1 MASLLYS
8 CRSDSN
14 HNQGEAV
21 FKISGC
27 GAHKKA
33 SERQVIIIRLLA
45 LFVFAAAVPWA
56 RGQAAAQP
64 ANPGIE
70 SPGNADQVYLNL
82 VVTDKN
88 DKRVF
93 DLKPGE
99 IAVTDGDSPVTL
111 KDLTLVTGKQN
122 REHLITLVFD
132 QPSPAAGT
140 SQQSDPSIA
149 KNAREAAAKI
159 LKMIPEIGFSI
170 SVLNVDG
177 QLRLQSGFTS
187 DRKALAQAVH
197 AATEPLKSGSGSTVS
212 PQEQQLITLA
222 MTGVDSSGKA
232 INASERSLAQTLN
245 SALKN
250 SGRIA
255 QDQHLRPSLAA
266 LLALVQAEQP
276 IAQRKAVIY
285 FTSLQDRQVDSQ
297 ARDAIK
303 SIIGAADLA
312 RVILYVV
319 DLNSLDR
326 TGARMSAQGMLHAG
340 EGGNGVEP
348 ADKESNNDDMQRLAE
363 GTGGSYIIGNQMQ
376 KSLDGMIRD
385 LTTYYEASYPSPP
398 TEFDGKFH
406 PIAVKPLRAGLTI
419 RTQTGYFALPPRA
432 AGDAAP
438 EPFELPLLKILSEA
452 QLPADLAFHAAILH
466 MGDRPEGNVNTLAIE
481 APYSNLE
488 VREDSITNLDS
499 VSLSIV
505 ADIKDKTGTV
515 VERFSSD
522 IPRRG
527 ILRNNE
533 KIMNGVV
540 TFQRHFSAPAGQ
552 YVLEAAILDHNSGKA
567 GAQRI
572 AFEIPGV
579 SGTPSLSS
587 MVLVRNTDP
596 VHTGDDPQEP
606 LRYENNKLTP
616 NLSGQLPPGVKDVSV
631 FFTAHSDPSAPEAP
645 TLSIQVLRDG
655 KALSGAPMIARQASG
670 AEYSSYLTSFS
681 INPPMDGLYEVKAS
695 LKQGGKTAETS
706 VSFTLTGTSADADSS
721 LPDHSSHAVGPLV
734 ITFPTNPMQKPSPDE
749 LKSILADATAYAME
763 YRSSLPNLMCE
774 QVTNRSVNQKGTSQ
788 WNHKDKFTELLSY
801 VNHDEDRIM
810 LELELNGSKSH
821 DYTGDTRGVLTVG
834 EFGAAISG
842 LFRPSS
848 MADFQWKETGA
859 LGEGTVQ
866 VFDYRV
872 IRANSSFHL
881 RMSPTDVVTA
891 GYHGQVFIDSTT
903 RAVRRGTQVVDDVPK
918 KFPFRAASVSV
929 DYDYVLINKHDYLLP
944 VGAQIVL
951 KKGSGETDMNDIEFR
966 NFHRFGSTMKIVDY
980 SPLADPADSHA
991 SKASHK
997 KHGNAQDS
1005 NN

>member
-14 HNQGEAV
+14 HHQGEAV
-21 FKISGC
+21 FKINGC

-33 SERQVIIIRLLA
+33 SERQIIIIRLLA
-45 LFVFAAAVPWA
+45 LFIFTAAVPRA
-56 RGQAAAQP
+56 CGQAATQP
-64 ANPGIE
+64 VSPGIE
-70 SPGNADQVYLNL
+70 SPGNADRVDLSL

-88 DKRVF
+88 DKRVL

-140 SQQSDPSIA
+140 SQQSDPSIT
-149 KNAREAAAKI
+149 KNARETAAKI
-159 LKMIPEIGFSI
+159 LKIIPASGFSI

-177 QLRLQSGFTS
+177 QLHVQHGFTS
-187 DRKALAQAVH
+187 DRKELEKAVH
-197 AATEPLKSGSGSTVS
+197 AATEPLKSGSGGTVS

-232 INASERSLAQTLN
+232 INASDRALAQALH
-245 SALKN
+245 SALVS

-255 QDQHLRPSLAA
+255 QDQHLRPSMAA
-266 LLALVQAEQP
+266 LLALAQAEQP
-276 IAQRKAVIY
+276 LTQKKAVIY

-297 ARDAIK
+297 ARNAIK
-303 SIIGAADLA
+303 SIIGSAELS
-312 RVILYVV
+312 RVSLYVV
-319 DLNSLDR
+319 DLSSLDR
-326 TGARMSAQGMLHAG
+326 TAARMSAQGMLHAG
-340 EGGNGVEP
+340 NGQESS
-348 ADKESNNDDMQRLAE
+348 DKESNNNDMQQLAE
-363 GTGGSYIIGNQMQ
+363 GTGGSYITGNGMQ
-376 KSLDGMIRD
+376 RSLEGMIQD

-406 PIAVKPLRAGLTI
+406 PIAVKPLRAGLAI
-419 RTQTGYFALPPRA
+419 RTQTGYFALPLRA
-432 AGDAAP
+432 AGDASP
-438 EPFELPLLKILSEA
+438 EPFELPLLKILSAA
-452 QLPADLAFHAAILH
+452 QLPDDLAFHAAILR

-481 APYSNLE
+481 VPYSNLE
-488 VREDSITNLDS
+488 VREDSITNVDS
-499 VSLSIV
+499 VNLSIV
-505 ADIKDKTGTV
+505 ANIKNKTGTV

-527 ILRNNE
+527 ILKNNE
-533 KIMNGVV
+533 KIKYGVV

-572 AFEIPGV
+572 PFEILGV
-579 SGTPSLSS
+579 SGVPSLSS

-596 VHTGDDPQEP
+596 IHAGDDPQEP

-616 NLSGQLPPGVKDVSV
+616 NLSGQLAPGVKDVSV
-631 FFTAHSDPSAPEAP
+631 FFTAHSNPSAPEAP
-645 TLSIQVLRDG
+645 MLSIQVLRDG
-655 KALSGAPMIARQASG
+655 KALSGAPMIARQANG

-695 LKQGGKTAETS
+695 LKQGGKTAETG
-706 VSFTLTGTSADADSS
+706 VSFTLTGTSADADPS
-721 LPDHSSHAVGPLV
+721 LPDHSSHPVGPLV
-734 ITFPTNPMQKPSPDE
+734 ITFPTNPTQKPSPDE

-763 YRSSLPNLMCE
+763 YRDSLPNLMCE
-774 QVTNRSVNQKGTSQ
+774 QVTNRSVNQKGTSE

-821 DYTGDTRGVLTVG
+821 EYTGDTRGVLSVG

-848 MADFQWKETGA
+848 KADFQWKETGA
-859 LGEGTVQ
+859 LGDGTVQ

-872 IRANSSFHL
+872 ELKNSSFHL

-903 RAVRRGTQVVDDVPK
+903 RAVRRITQVVDDVPK
-918 KFPFRAASVSV
+918 KFPFKAASVSV

-944 VGAQIVL
+944 VGAQIIL

-966 NFHRFGSTMKIVDY
+966 NFHRFGSTMRIVDY
-980 SPLADPADSHA
+980 SPLADPADSND

-997 KHGNAQDS
+997 KHGNA
-1005 NN
+1005 NH

>member
-1 MASLLYS
+1 M
-8 CRSDSN
+8 
-14 HNQGEAV
+14 
-21 FKISGC
+21 
-27 GAHKKA
+27 HKKV
-33 SERQVIIIRLLA
+33 SERQIILIRLLA
-45 LFVFAAAVPWA
+45 LFVFAAAIPWA
-56 RGQAAAQP
+56 CGQAATQP
-64 ANPGIE
+64 VNSGVA
-70 SPGNADQVYLNL
+70 SPQNADQVYLDL

-88 DKRVF
+88 DRRVL

-111 KDLTLVTGKQN
+111 KDLNLVTGKQN
-122 REHLITLVFD
+122 RERLITLVFD
-132 QPSPAAGT
+132 RPSPAAGT
-140 SQQSDPSIA
+140 SQQSDPAIS
-149 KNAREAAAKI
+149 KNAREAVAKI
-159 LKMIPEIGFSI
+159 LKVIPENGFSI

-177 QLRLQSGFTS
+177 QLHVQHGFTS
-187 DRKALAQAVH
+187 DRKALEQAVH
-197 AATEPLKSGSGSTVS
+197 AATEPLKAGSGSTAS

-232 INASERSLAQTLN
+232 INASDRSLAQALN

-266 LLALVQAEQP
+266 LLALAQAEQSLT
-276 IAQRKAVIY
+276 QKKAVIY

-303 SIIGAADLA
+303 SIIGSADLA

-319 DLNSLDR
+319 DLSSLDR
-326 TGARMSAQGMLHAG
+326 TGARISAQGLLHAG
-340 EGGNGVEP
+340 NGQ
-348 ADKESNNDDMQRLAE
+348 DSGDNESKNDDMQRLAE
-363 GTGGSYIIGNQMQ
+363 GTSGSYITGNQMQ
-376 KSLDGMIRD
+376 RSLEEMIRD

-406 PIAVKPLRAGLTI
+406 TIAVKPLRAGLTI

-432 AGDAAP
+432 ASDAAP

-452 QLPADLAFHAAILH
+452 QLPADLAFHATVLR

-481 APYSNLE
+481 APYSSLE
-488 VREDSITNLDS
+488 IREDPITNVDS
-499 VSLSIV
+499 VNLSIV
-505 ADIKDKTGTV
+505 ADIKDKSGAV
-515 VERFSSD
+515 VERFSSN

-527 ILRNNE
+527 IMKNNE
-533 KIMNGVV
+533 KLKNGVI
-540 TFQRHFSAPAGQ
+540 TLQRHFSALAGQ

-572 AFEIPGV
+572 AFEITGASGV
-579 SGTPSLSS
+579 PSLSN
-587 MVLVRNTDP
+587 MVLVRQTDP
-596 VHTGDDPQEP
+596 VHAGDDPLEP

-645 TLSIQVLRDG
+645 ALSIRVFRDG
-655 KALSGAPMIARQASG
+655 KALGGEPMINRQASG

-681 INPPMDGLYEVKAS
+681 VNPPMDGLYEVKAT
-695 LKQGGKTAETS
+695 LKQGGKTAETG
-706 VSFTLTGTSADADSS
+706 VTFTMTGVGSDADPS
-721 LPDHSSHAVGPLV
+721 LPNHASHPVGPLV
-734 ITFPTNPMQKPSPDE
+734 ITFPSNPVQKPSPDE
-749 LKSILADATAYAME
+749 LKSILADAAAYAMQ
-763 YRSSLPNLMCE
+763 YRTSLPNLMCE

-821 DYTGDTRGVLTVG
+821 DYTGDTRGVLSVG

-859 LGEGTVQ
+859 LGDGTVQ

-872 IRANSSFHL
+872 ELKNSSFHL

-891 GYHGQVFIDSTT
+891 GYHGQVFIDSAT
-903 RAVRRGTQVVDDVPK
+903 RAVRRITQVVDDVPK
-918 KFPFRAASVSV
+918 KFPFKAASVSV

-944 VGAQIVL
+944 VGAQIIL

-966 NFHRFGSTMKIVDY
+966 NFHRFGSTMKIVNY
-980 SPLADPADSHA
+980 SPLADPADSND

-997 KHGNAQDS
+997 KHGNA
-1005 NN
+1005 NH

>member
-1 MASLLYS
+1 M
-8 CRSDSN
+8 
-14 HNQGEAV
+14 
-21 FKISGC
+21 
-27 GAHKKA
+27 HKNV
-33 SERQVIIIRLLA
+33 SERQIIIISLLA

-56 RGQAAAQP
+56 CGQAATQP
-64 ANPGIE
+64 LNPGVE
-70 SPGNADQVYLNL
+70 SPQSADQVYLDL
-82 VVTDKN
+82 VVADKN
-88 DKRVF
+88 DRPVL
-93 DLKPGE
+93 DLKPSE
-99 IAVTDGDSPVTL
+99 IAVTDGDSPVKL
-111 KDLTLVTGKQN
+111 NNLSLVTGKQN

-132 QPSPAAGT
+132 RPSPTAGT
-140 SQQSDPSIA
+140 SKETDPAIA

-159 LKMIPEIGFSI
+159 LKMIPENSFSI

-177 QLRLQSGFTS
+177 QLHVQHGFTS
-187 DRKALAQAVH
+187 DRKALEQAVH
-197 AATEPLKSGSGSTVS
+197 TATEPLKPGSGGTIS
-212 PQEQQLITLA
+212 PQEKQLIALA
-222 MTGVDSSGKA
+222 MSGVDSSGNA
-232 INASERSLAQTLN
+232 INPKDRSLLQALN

-266 LLALVQAEQP
+266 LLALAQAEHP
-276 IAQRKAVIY
+276 LTQRKAVIY

-326 TGARMSAQGMLHAG
+326 TGARISAQGLLHAG
-340 EGGNGVEP
+340 NGQDS
-348 ADKESNNDDMQRLAE
+348 ADKESNNNDMQQLAE
-363 GTGGSYIIGNQMQ
+363 GTGGSYITANQMQ
-376 KSLDGMIRD
+376 KSLEGMIRD

-398 TEFDGKFH
+398 KDFDGKFR

-419 RTQTGYFALPPRA
+419 RTQTGFIALPTLA
-432 AGDAAP
+432 AGGAAP
-438 EPFELPLLKILSEA
+438 EPFELPLLTILNRE
-452 QLPADLAFHAAILH
+452 QLPSDLAFHAAILH
-466 MGDRPEGNVNTLAIE
+466 MGERPEGNVYTLAIE
-481 APYSNLE
+481 TPISSLE
-488 VREDSITNLDS
+488 IREDSITNLDS
-499 VSLSIV
+499 VSLSIE

-515 VERFSSD
+515 VERFSSN

-527 ILRNNE
+527 IIKNNE
-533 KIMNGVV
+533 KLKNGAI
-540 TFQRHFSAPAGQ
+540 TFQRHFSAPPGQ

-572 AFEIPGV
+572 AFEIPGA
-579 SGTPSLSS
+579 SGVPSLSN
-587 MVLVRNTDP
+587 MVLVRQTDP
-596 VHTGDDPQEP
+596 VHAGDDPLEP
-606 LRYENNKLTP
+606 LRYENSKLTP
-616 NLSGQLPPGVKDVSV
+616 NLYGQLPPGVKDVSL

-645 TLSIQVLRDG
+645 TLSIRVYRDG
-655 KALSGAPMIARQASG
+655 KALGGEPMINRQASG

-681 INPPMDGLYEVKAS
+681 INPPMNGMYEVKAT
-695 LKQGGKTAETS
+695 LKQGEKIAETGVFFTMMG
-706 VSFTLTGTSADADSS
+706 VSAASEVDPS

-734 ITFPTNPMQKPSPDE
+734 ITFPSNPVQKPSPDE

-763 YRSSLPNLMCE
+763 YRASLPNLMCE
-774 QVTNRSVNQKGTSQ
+774 QVTSRSVNQKGTSE
-788 WNHKDKFTELLSY
+788 WNHKDKFTELLTY
-801 VNHDEDRIM
+801 VNHQEDRIM

-842 LFRPSS
+842 VFRPSS

-859 LGEGTVQ
+859 LGDGSVQ

-872 IRANSSFHL
+872 ELKNSSFHL

-891 GYHGQVFIDSTT
+891 GYHGQVFIDSAT
-903 RAVRRGTQVVDDVPK
+903 RAVRRITQVVDDVPK
-918 KFPFRAASVSV
+918 KFPFKAASVSV

-944 VGAQIVL
+944 VGAQVIL

-966 NFHRFGSTMKIVDY
+966 NFHRFGSTMKILDY
-980 SPLADPADSHA
+980 SPLADPADNNN

-997 KHGNAQDS
+997 KHGNA
-1005 NN
+1005 NR